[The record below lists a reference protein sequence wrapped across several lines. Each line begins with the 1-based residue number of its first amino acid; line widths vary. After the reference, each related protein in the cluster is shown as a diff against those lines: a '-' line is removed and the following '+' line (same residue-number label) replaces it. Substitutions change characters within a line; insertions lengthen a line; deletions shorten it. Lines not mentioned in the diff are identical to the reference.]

1 MTRTVPGIQTI
12 QNLKTDENRRQ
23 QMASK
28 QIQNSYERLS
38 LIASKEFMNLPS
50 EMNADL
56 KTAVVK

>member
-28 QIQNSYERLS
+28 QIQKSYERLN
-38 LIASKEFMNLPS
+38 LIKEFMNLPR
-50 EMNADL
+50 EKNADI
-56 KTAVVK
+56 KIAGVK